1 MLGRKDHMKKV
12 TLKKRIRYWLD
23 ERMSKGTAS
32 MIKLLLFTVL
42 TVVIL
47 VTALV
52 FIFNLDGDGRGII
65 AVFWDNLRSAMSSS
79 FPASNS
85 GTLMYIVLY
94 TLLGL
99 TGMIFTGMLVGIFS
113 STMRGKLLALQKEN
127 PEIIE
132 EGHTVILGFKRG
144 EYALLSEL
152 ITAAGTSKRTFVI
165 VENIDR
171 EEMEQEIRKNV
182 KIPKNIR
189 VTAIKADTTSP
200 NSMVCCNIADCSK
213 LVINT
218 REKGRT
224 VKTILAVEILLMNA
238 ARRPKIVATVDAN
251 ITIFPKASLKE
262 KGISML
268 HSGDVVARIIAHAAT
283 QTGIYEAFMDIIDF
297 DNYEFYFESIPEASG
312 LMFGNAVLSAKKG
325 IITGIYRSGEVLLNP
340 PRDAII
346 MQDDLLVVFEENP
359 RDVYLEAPEAVVL
372 PEKKELAPAEP
383 IPEVVIFGINQ
394 SISTVLREL
403 PDNIEK
409 VHFIG
414 ISKKDKEDFIPD
426 ESEFPMEIV
435 ADYRNS
441 DYEFML
447 NNMVKNAQHI
457 IILSDRRKSE
467 EDSDTDTMLRII
479 RLRDIKKKYNLPF
492 TITAEIRCEKNRKLI
507 TTESSEDFVVAT
519 DLSSMML
526 AQITEDIRRA
536 GLFNDILDEE
546 GSEVYLK
553 KASDVGLENGEI
565 TFEDLRNACYAYGYI
580 LMGLREKNGDFRIL
594 SSDSIFTVGPED
606 RLIVIGEE

>member
-1 MLGRKDHMKKV
+1 
-12 TLKKRIRYWLD
+12 
-23 ERMSKGTAS
+23 
-32 MIKLLLFTVL
+32 
-42 TVVIL
+42 
-47 VTALV
+47 
-52 FIFNLDGDGRGII
+52 
-65 AVFWDNLRSAMSSS
+65 
-79 FPASNS
+79 
-85 GTLMYIVLY
+85 
-94 TLLGL
+94 
-99 TGMIFTGMLVGIFS
+99 
-113 STMRGKLLALQKEN
+113 
-127 PEIIE
+127 
-132 EGHTVILGFKRG
+132 
-144 EYALLSEL
+144 
-152 ITAAGTSKRTFVI
+152 
-165 VENIDR
+165 
-171 EEMEQEIRKNV
+171 
-182 KIPKNIR
+182 
-189 VTAIKADTTSP
+189 
-200 NSMVCCNIADCSK
+200 
-213 LVINT
+213 
-218 REKGRT
+218 
-224 VKTILAVEILLMNA
+224 
-238 ARRPKIVATVDAN
+238 
-251 ITIFPKASLKE
+251 
-262 KGISML
+262 
-268 HSGDVVARIIAHAAT
+268 AHAAT

-359 RDVYLEAPEAVVL
+359 RDVTLEAPEAIVL
-372 PEKKELAPAEP
+372 PEKKEMAPAEP
-383 IPEVVIFGINQ
+383 IPEVVVFGINQ
-394 SISTVLREL
+394 SIGTVLREL

-426 ESEFPMEIV
+426 DTEFPMEIV
-435 ADYRNS
+435 SDYRNS

-553 KASDVGLENGEI
+553 KASDVGLESGEI
-565 TFEDLRNACYAYGYI
+565 PFEDLRTACYAYGYI
-580 LMGLREKNGDFRIL
+580 LMGLREKSGDFRIL
-594 SSDSIFTVGPED
+594 SSDSIFTIGPDD